1 MPRVD
6 HRRYSVETAEVEIL
20 LVEDNPKDVELTL
33 HALRKENLSKCIQ
46 VVRDGEEALEFL
58 FCRGTYSNRSFD
70 NPPKLVV
77 LDLKLPKVDGLE
89 VLREVKNDSRTRAI
103 PVAILTSSNEDRDL
117 VAGYKLGVNS
127 YIQKP
132 VDFNQFRD
140 TVKQLGLYWL
150 MVNQSPPSSAFS
162 EE

>member
-1 MPRVD
+1 MK
-6 HRRYSVETAEVEIL
+6 ANEVEIL
-20 LVEDNPKDVELTL
+20 LVEDNPMDVELTL
-33 HALRKENLSKCIQ
+33 HALRKENLGNRIQ

-58 FCRGTYSNRSFD
+58 FCRGMYSDRSFQH
-70 NPPKLVV
+70 PPKLVV

-89 VLREVKNDSRTRAI
+89 VLRAIKNDVHTQAI

-117 VAGYKLGVNS
+117 VDSYKVGVNS

-140 TVKQLGLYWL
+140 TVKKLGLYWL
-150 MVNQSPPSSAFS
+150 VVNQSPPSSAFS
-162 EE
+162 DK

>member
-1 MPRVD
+1 L
-6 HRRYSVETAEVEIL
+6 SGTAVEIL
-20 LVEDNPKDVELTL
+20 LVEDNPSDIELTL
-33 HALRKENLSKCIQ
+33 HALRRENLSNRVQ
-46 VVRDGEEALEFL
+46 VVHDGEEALDFL
-58 FCRGTYSNRSFD
+58 FCRGMFSDRSFD

-89 VLREVKNDSRTRAI
+89 VLRAIKNDLRTRAI
-103 PVAILTSSNEDRDL
+103 PVTILTSSNEDRDL
-117 VAGYKLGVNS
+117 VDGYKLGVNS

-132 VDFNQFRD
+132 VDFDRLRE

-150 MVNQSPPSSAFS
+150 VVNHPPPPRAFS

>member
-1 MPRVD
+1 MIP
-6 HRRYSVETAEVEIL
+6 SEVEIL

-33 HALRKENLSKCIQ
+33 HALRKENLSNSIY
-46 VVRDGEEALEFL
+46 VVRDGEEALDFL
-58 FCRGTYSNRSFD
+58 FCRGMYSKRSVD

-89 VLREVKNDSRTRAI
+89 VLRTIKRDVRTQAI
-103 PVAILTSSNEDRDL
+103 PVTILTSSNEDRDL
-117 VAGYKLGVNS
+117 VDSYKLGVNS

-132 VDFNQFRD
+132 VDFNQFRE

-150 MVNQSPPSSAFS
+150 VVNQPPPPAAFS
-162 EE
+162 KK